1 MSIILP
7 VILKPNWAYFY
18 ALMVVLAGQGS
29 TNPDVQPRRGDSS
42 SLLQVIYFTFHLCI
56 SMFAC
61 LDQTDFIHF
70 CSFTLN
76 LCLKFTRI
84 NKSCSMS
91 GFTGRPDDG
100 PENTRR
106 FDLEKLFI
114 SENIYSGVVQSWILR
129 MNESY
134 FGIGQK
140 GQFGSF
146 LSGCGSGS

>member
-29 TNPDVQPRRGDSS
+29 THPDVQPTIQNSP
-42 SLLQVIYFTFHLCI
+42 SLSKVIYFTFHLCI
-56 SMFAC
+56 SMFVY

-100 PENTRR
+100 PEKTRR
-106 FDLEKLFI
+106 FDLLGKAL
-114 SENIYSGVVQSWILR
+114 
-129 MNESY
+129 Y
-134 FGIGQK
+134 FGEYL
-140 GQFGSF
+140 FR
-146 LSGCGSGS
+146 SGSKLDPKNE